1 MNNSKEATELM
12 TTPLYI
18 PGSFP
23 APLAARLLGREEAW
37 LRAQQL
43 PSRGRVHRRYLR
55 TNLEEALGHEI
66 TAEEYEVARTRWQ
79 RRKAIYKASKA
90 RAKAQARGGPAGE
103 PPRDTPPDT

>member
-1 MNNSKEATELM
+1 M
-12 TTPLYI
+12 TTPTYI

-23 APLAARLLGREEAW
+23 APLAARLLGRGEAW

-43 PSRGRVHRRYLR
+43 PSGGRVHRRYLR
-55 TNLEEALGHEI
+55 STLEEALGREI

-90 RAKAQARGGPAGE
+90 RAKARAGE
-103 PPRDTPPDT
+103 GRRASRRELSFSDTC

>member
-1 MNNSKEATELM
+1 MM
-12 TTPLYI
+12 TPTYI

-23 APLAARLLGREEAW
+23 APLAARLLGRGEAW

-55 TNLEEALGHEI
+55 STLEGVLGREI
-66 TAEEYEVARTRWQ
+66 TAEEYEAARSRWQ

-90 RAKAQARGGPAGE
+90 RAKARARGGQAGE
-103 PPRDTPPDT
+103 LRRTAPPEHV